1 MFQNTIRILL
11 LCCLPLISA
20 NVFATTVNSKLYT
33 LSVTI
38 VDSVTKQPLEA
49 ASISIAELHKNTIA
63 NALGVGTFDSL
74 PKGYYM
80 VQCAF
85 LGYHPQQQKIWVD
98 ADKRLVIELCPES
111 THLHEVEINSHTDDL
126 TRLNIQTRATIEAQ
140 WIERNRG
147 NNIADMLKQI
157 PGVTIISSGV
167 AIAKPVIRGLH
178 SNRLVTINDGVRQE
192 GQQWGADHGTEI
204 DPFSS
209 NKIEV
214 IKGAS
219 SVEYGA
225 EAIGGVIRMSPREF
239 KNTKG
244 VNGELSL
251 NAAANN
257 KMGASSLLLEG
268 AHGSKHKLSWRTQGT
283 MRKAGDSRTPSYVLS
298 NTGYNELNGNYAM
311 HYQFKNLHA
320 EFTQSYFSTSIAI
333 LRASHVGNTSD
344 LLQVI
349 LSGNPAYAVPF
360 TYNIQNPRQEVSHT
374 VSAFKTYFIFK
385 SGAKIQTQW
394 SLQYNNRKEYDRPP
408 RWATSQLN
416 NPTPQYY
423 LQLKTQLGELKFE
436 HPKWKNFKGAWGA
449 SWMKQENVSEGL
461 QPIIPNFI
469 ATTSGIFAIE
479 KWQKNR
485 WVFEGGLRYDWRA
498 QTRYFLV
505 NKLAIS
511 EDKNYGSATFSAAC
525 SYWLNQHVKFQL
537 QQSSAW
543 RAPSINELYSNGL
556 HGGTATYEI
565 GNGNLQSERSYNT
578 EFGLT
583 YTNKKWNA
591 ELNLYRNY
599 INNFIYKLPVNT
611 PIVTIRGAFPQFV
624 FMQNNALLQGADFLA
639 HHYINKQFTASINA
653 SYLHAQQTDDNTPL
667 IYMPANRFGLQIQ
680 YQQPK
685 IWKLH
690 DVFIQPKYTY
700 VAKQSRYP
708 EGIDYISPPDGY
720 SLIDINFGF
729 EQHIGKQTLRWSFS
743 MYNVLNTSYRDYLS
757 RYRYFVLEPGR
768 NMMIRLTI
776 PFNIYTKKQ
785 II

>member
-1 MFQNTIRILL
+1 M
-11 LCCLPLISA
+11 
-20 NVFATTVNSKLYT
+20 
-33 LSVTI
+33 
-38 VDSVTKQPLEA
+38 
-49 ASISIAELHKNTIA
+49 
-63 NALGVGTFDSL
+63 
-74 PKGYYM
+74 
-80 VQCAF
+80 
-85 LGYHPQQQKIWVD
+85 
-98 ADKRLVIELCPES
+98 
-111 THLHEVEINSHTDDL
+111 
-126 TRLNIQTRATIEAQ
+126 
-140 WIERNRG
+140 
-147 NNIADMLKQI
+147 
-157 PGVTIISSGV
+157 
-167 AIAKPVIRGLH
+167 
-178 SNRLVTINDGVRQE
+178 
-192 GQQWGADHGTEI
+192 
-204 DPFSS
+204 
-209 NKIEV
+209 
-214 IKGAS
+214 
-219 SVEYGA
+219 
-225 EAIGGVIRMSPREF
+225 
-239 KNTKG
+239 
-244 VNGELSL
+244 
-251 NAAANN
+251 
-257 KMGASSLLLEG
+257 
-268 AHGSKHKLSWRTQGT
+268 
-283 MRKAGDSRTPSYVLS
+283 
-298 NTGYNELNGNYAM
+298 
-311 HYQFKNLHA
+311 
-320 EFTQSYFSTSIAI
+320 
-333 LRASHVGNTSD
+333 
-344 LLQVI
+344 
-349 LSGNPAYAVPF
+349 
-360 TYNIQNPRQEVSHT
+360 
-374 VSAFKTYFIFK
+374 
-385 SGAKIQTQW
+385 
-394 SLQYNNRKEYDRPP
+394 
-408 RWATSQLN
+408 
-416 NPTPQYY
+416 
-423 LQLKTQLGELKFE
+423 GELKFE

-556 HGGTATYEI
+556 HGGNATYEI

-599 INNFIYKLPVNT
+599 INNFIYKLPVNV

-743 MYNVLNTSYRDYLS
+743 MYNLLNTSYRDYLS